1 MADAE
6 SFSQKWKRTSWRDR
20 ALLAETLIVLAVA
33 SAAITILPFKR
44 IGALASRSS
53 NVRPLSEDERKRT
66 VWRVRWAVQVC
77 AARVPW
83 KALCFQQ
90 GLAAQWLLRRRGI
103 ASRMYYGAKP
113 DAEKGLAAHVWV
125 RDGDFDVIGCEISK
139 DFAVLTTFP
148 STKA

>member
-1 MADAE
+1 MAAAE
-6 SFSQKWKRTSWRDR
+6 SLAQKWNRTSWADR
-20 ALLAETLIVLAVA
+20 ALLAETMIVLALA
-33 SAAITILPFKR
+33 SAAITVLPFRK
-44 IGALASRSS
+44 IGALASRASK
-53 NVRPLSEDERKRT
+53 ERKSSDAERSKM

-83 KALCFQQ
+83 RAVCFQQ
-90 GLAAQWLLRRRGI
+90 GLAAQWMLRRRGI

-125 RDGDFDVIGCEISK
+125 RDGELDVIGCDIAK

-148 STKA
+148 AS